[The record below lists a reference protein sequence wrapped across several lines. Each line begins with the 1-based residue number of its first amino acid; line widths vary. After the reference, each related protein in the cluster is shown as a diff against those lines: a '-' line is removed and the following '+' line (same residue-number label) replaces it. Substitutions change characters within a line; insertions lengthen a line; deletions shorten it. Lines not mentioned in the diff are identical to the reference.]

1 MATTPVKKKKISTQ
15 PAKAKGRNLQKW
27 VVAELLKRYP
37 QLTDMDLRSCP
48 MGSHGAD
55 IVMSQLAQNEIPANF
70 ECKSLAKVAVYGYYE
85 QAKSHG
91 KHEPIVIIKQNGC
104 APLAII
110 DATVLFDM
118 MAGNDE

>member
-1 MATTPVKKKKISTQ
+1 MATTNRRRCMATAGIKKKKISTQ
-15 PAKAKGRNLQKW
+15 SAKAKGRNLQKW

-70 ECKSLAKVAVYGYYE
+70 ECKSLAKA
-85 QAKSHG
+85 
-91 KHEPIVIIKQNGC
+91 IFIII
-104 APLAII
+104 PLCVVKLLLMLSCQIL
-110 DATVLFDM
+110 TQLHQ
-118 MAGNDE
+118 